1 MADEH
6 TYFAKAQSIHD
17 GSNFRRGPPTP
28 QARKM
33 GKIYEI
39 NSTPLPLIIQILQFL
54 WISKDLWK
62 FSEILRNF
70 HENRFEKRRII
81 QFDKKDAN
89 FAKFTK
95 KSRKIWR
102 DFAKF
107 PGFKAV
113 QRNGNLVDLEKWW
126 KMRLLSLSEASIQPR
141 TSLPKFLW
149 NRGSQTGVSP
159 VMLAARFG
167 IPPHVLDSWARDTL

>member
-1 MADEH
+1 MRR
-6 TYFAKAQSIHD
+6 AKMPHD
-17 GSNFRRGPPTP
+17 GWNFRTAPPTP

-62 FSEILRNF
+62 FGEILRNF
-70 HENRFEKRRII
+70 HENRYEKRRIWT
-81 QFDKKDAN
+81 KKMQILQ
-89 FAKFTK
+89 KFTK
-95 KSRKIWR
+95 KSIKFWR

-107 PGFKAV
+107 PGFEAV
-113 QRNGNLVDLEKWW
+113 QRNANLVDLEKCW
-126 KMRLLSLSEASIQPR
+126 KMRQLSSSEVSIQKR

-159 VMLAARFG
+159 VMCWRD
-167 IPPHVLDSWARDTL
+167 DSYEQ